1 MKLSLRST
9 TKHLILKNKAI
20 GMFDLL
26 GCSANKMINN
36 NKKNQTDPELKRRN
50 YQ

>member
-26 GCSANKMINN
+26 GCSANKKID
-36 NKKNQTDPELKRRN
+36 NKQKTKLIQN
-50 YQ
+50 